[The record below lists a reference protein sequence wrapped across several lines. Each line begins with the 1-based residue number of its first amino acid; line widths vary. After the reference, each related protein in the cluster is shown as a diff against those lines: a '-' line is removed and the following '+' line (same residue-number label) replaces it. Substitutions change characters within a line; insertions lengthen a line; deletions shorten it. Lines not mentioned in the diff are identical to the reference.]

1 MKHGLAIFLLLT
13 SINSHAALNKWVD
26 ADGNVHY
33 SDTAPPDVKV
43 EKLRGSAAPG
53 TATAVSGVA
62 AQKTLAEREA
72 EWKKS
77 QKSKEEAA
85 QKAAREQ
92 EAALVKQKNCEIAR
106 NNLTTL
112 ENSPAIVTYNEKG
125 ERTVMDD
132 ASRKQNTAEARK
144 SVSSFCN

>member
-1 MKHGLAIFLLLT
+1 MKHSLAIFLLLT

-26 ADGNVHY
+26 ADGKVHY
-33 SDTAPPDVKV
+33 SDTVPPDVKV
-43 EKLRGSAAPG
+43 KTLRNSAAPD
-53 TATAVSGVA
+53 TIMPVSGVA
-62 AQKTLAEREA
+62 APKTFAEREV

-77 QKSKEEAA
+77 QKSKEEVT
-85 QKAAREQ
+85 QKAAQEQ

-106 NNLTTL
+106 KNLATY

-132 ASRKQNTAEARK
+132 ASRNQNTAEARK